1 VATEKIGEHMTL
13 SPARIVAGDLAALDA
28 MELEAVDA
36 IGSVTRP
43 EEAEA
48 LLRKVKAVHE
58 AQRLARVGAE
68 YEKRWSIVRLKSE
81 RKYGELLGP
90 KEPGKRTDLEPVT
103 ACDRSGRM
111 ARNRAR
117 QVFAIPEAAFDT
129 YLSEADEPTRSELLR
144 TGKQGNLAPLLSSK
158 TDLWATPQD
167 LFDQLDDEFG
177 FELDV
182 CATDSNAKCDR
193 YFTERDDGLQQT
205 WSGVCWM
212 NPPYG
217 AEIGGWVAKAKQSA
231 GEGATVVCLVPARVD
246 THWWWDNC
254 LGGEIRFLRGRLRF
268 GGAES
273 GAPFPS
279 AVVIL
284 GRPSSVVW
292 WER

>member
-1 VATEKIGEHMTL
+1 M
-13 SPARIVAGDLAALDA
+13 
-28 MELEAVDA
+28 
-36 IGSVTRP
+36 
-43 EEAEA
+43 
-48 LLRKVKAVHE
+48 
-58 AQRLARVGAE
+58 
-68 YEKRWSIVRLKSE
+68 KSE

-111 ARNRAR
+111 ARNRARQVFAVPPEAFDTYLSEADEPTRSELLRTGKQGKLPASQLLGPAETGRPEGNVSSADVVTGPDREARRVAR

>member
-1 VATEKIGEHMTL
+1 
-13 SPARIVAGDLAALDA
+13 
-28 MELEAVDA
+28 
-36 IGSVTRP
+36 
-43 EEAEA
+43 
-48 LLRKVKAVHE
+48 
-58 AQRLARVGAE
+58 
-68 YEKRWSIVRLKSE
+68 
-81 RKYGELLGP
+81 
-90 KEPGKRTDLEPVT
+90 
-103 ACDRSGRM
+103 M